1 MLKNDINM
9 DKYIFL
15 FSRLE
20 RNNLGQLEIALYYKK
35 SLVSFKSNTPV
46 FIFKYNIN
54 LITFI
59 SNNIYI

>member
-35 SLVSFKSNTPV
+35 V
-46 FIFKYNIN
+46 
-54 LITFI
+54 
-59 SNNIYI
+59 